1 MAIKTNLMFKKITIL
16 LLLLVTA
23 LAAFSQHL
31 PPKSGTL
38 VTDYTN
44 TLSAGDKQQLE
55 NKLVAFNDSTTTQI
69 AVVIMKSVG
78 DYDINEYGQKL
89 GRAWGIGTKGKNN
102 GLLLLIALDDHKVT
116 IQTGY
121 GAEGAVTD
129 AATHQIIQDDIVPR
143 FRQNDYYGG
152 INAATDDMIKLMKG
166 EYKAVNQPRHAR

>member
-1 MAIKTNLMFKKITIL
+1 MAIKTKLMLKKITML

-23 LAAFSQHL
+23 LVAFSQQL

-55 NKLVAFNDSTTTQI
+55 NKLVAFNDSTSTQI

-78 DYDINEYGQKL
+78 EYDINEYGLKP
-89 GRAWGIGTKGKNN
+89 GRAWVIGAKGKNN
-102 GLLLLIALDDHKVT
+102 GIVLLVAIDDHKLT

-121 GAEGAVTD
+121 GAEGGVPD
-129 AATHQIIQDDIVPR
+129 AITHSIIQNDITPR
-143 FRQNDYYGG
+143 F
-152 INAATDDMIKLMKG
+152 
-166 EYKAVNQPRHAR
+166 